1 MELKEKTLSSELK
14 FTGRIIRVVHDR
26 IELPDGNLS
35 MRELVEH
42 PGGVCVAAVNEHG
55 EFLIVEQF
63 RYAFKTEILEF
74 PAGKLEP
81 GEDPLEA
88 AKRELIEET
97 GYEADA
103 MLSLGE
109 VWPSVGYLTE
119 RIHLY
124 YAPITH
130 FVGQKLDPQEFL
142 NVKTYS
148 YDQLVSMVNH
158 NLINDGKTI
167 ALLMRMDALLK
178 VKDGTNI

>member
-14 FTGRIIRVVHDR
+14 FTGRIIRVIHDK
-26 IELPDGNLS
+26 IELPDGNRS

-42 PGGVCVAAVNEHG
+42 PGGVCVAAVNENG
-55 EFLIVEQF
+55 ELLIVEQF
-63 RYAFKTEILEF
+63 RYAFKSELLEF

-97 GYEADA
+97 GYEADV

-119 RIHLY
+119 RIYLY
-124 YAPITH
+124 YAPNTH

-142 NVKTYS
+142 NLKTYT
-148 YDQLVSMVNH
+148 YDQLMTMAH
-158 NLINDGKTI
+158 RNLINDGKTL
-167 ALLMRMDALLK
+167 ALLLRMKPHLK
-178 VKDGTNI
+178 D

>member
-14 FTGRIIRVVHDR
+14 FIGRIIRVIHDK
-26 IELPDGNLS
+26 IELPDGNRS

-42 PGGVCVAAVNEHG
+42 PGGVCVAAVNDNG

-63 RYAFKTEILEF
+63 RYAFKTELLEF

-97 GYEADA
+97 GYEADV

-119 RIHLY
+119 RIYLY
-124 YAPITH
+124 YAPSTH

-148 YDQLVSMVNH
+148 YDQLMTMAHH
-158 NLINDGKTI
+158 NLINDGKTL
-167 ALLMRMDALLK
+167 ALLLRMKPHLK
-178 VKDGTNI
+178 D